1 MTSLDVWSISFL
13 FQEQVRTALKLELHR
28 QGSLATCCLTVW
40 FLVFGDLGAEAAR
53 HERLWPSFPKAQIL
67 EVFFLLGFGLRI
79 PLGFRVSG
87 LSPG

>member
-40 FLVFGDLGAEAAR
+40 FLVFGDLGAEAADTR
-53 HERLWPSFPKAQIL
+53 DSGPLSPRPKSL
-67 EVFFLLGFGLRI
+67 KFFLLGFGVEDS
-79 PLGFRVSG
+79 FRV
-87 LSPG
+87 